1 MLTKLWNKPNPSLK
15 AAAMLCSYNNSV
27 IDAAKTGA
35 VNSFEDYPEA
45 KKIVNSAVGGKTSKL
60 PFFFQFTKNG
70 RRECNLGRKYTKIN
84 DSTMNRIC
92 KKFDDI
98 GHINFAKANVAPFN
112 YEMLLSKSA
121 KIIDENIVDNFC
133 RIVTEQSNGT
143 SKVEL
148 NDYANDKF
156 NAKNDDAIVENVKE
170 ELIDTFGSLEFIYP
184 SLVLFLFRDRLNK
197 RMYKQ
202 MFWKI
207 FGHIAVKNLQ
217 KNTQNFT
224 ICENC
229 GMKIPKWS
237 SEKDHTC
244 PKVMKGFFR
253 CIDCGKIEKRT
264 NSRQTRCEK
273 CFTEYRKIYKAMN
286 EKERRRKQCSI
297 S

>member
-1 MLTKLWNKPNPSLK
+1 MLTKLWNKPDPSLK

-27 IDAAKTGA
+27 IDGAKTGA
-35 VNSFEDYPEA
+35 INTYENYPEA

-70 RRECNLGRKYTKIN
+70 RRECNLGRKYAKIN

-98 GHINFAKANVAPFN
+98 SLINFAKANVAPFN
-112 YEMLLSKSA
+112 YEMLLSEPA
-121 KIIDENIVDNFC
+121 KTIDGKVVDNSC
-133 RIVTEQSNGT
+133 RIITEQLEGT

-156 NAKNDDAIVENVKE
+156 NTKNNDAIVENIKE

-184 SLVLFLFRDRLNK
+184 SLVLFLFRDRLDK

-207 FGHIAVKNLQ
+207 FGHIAVRNLQ
-217 KNTQNFT
+217 KNMQNFT

-237 SEKDHTC
+237 SEKNHAC
-244 PKVMKGFFR
+244 PKAMKEFFK
-253 CIDCGKIEKRT
+253 CIDCGKIVRRKGKCEV
-264 NSRQTRCEK
+264 RCDNCKKEH
-273 CFTEYRKIYKAMN
+273 EKIYNAN
-286 EKERRRKQCSI
+286 YQRERRRKQRSI